1 MKRYFVHL
9 LTSFKHH
16 TGLTLVTMIVLTA
29 SFFVSGSLMIVGQN
43 LDRVLT
49 LWGESLQMSV
59 YLKEGTSKEQAEVI
73 QAKLKSDR
81 RIAKANYINRTEA
94 LANFQ
99 EQMASYAPDLL
110 NDAQLLKFIPESL
123 QIQISQSVSSAL
135 QLKTLQDLASELG
148 TDPFVESVSYGQD
161 WVKTYSS
168 VVGAVS
174 KAGVWV
180 ITLILAA
187 AGFVISNS
195 VSSSIHQR
203 KNEIEVLELVG
214 ASKWMI
220 RGPYLFEG
228 FFLGALAG
236 GFSLL
241 VLAVSFEAI
250 RNFLEVELAF
260 LQLSHHLHFF
270 GVSQNILFILG
281 AASVGLLSS
290 AFSLRK
296 LNDGWSASRAGQEA

>member
-270 GVSQNILFILG
+270 GVLQNILFILG